1 MKTIHLEGVV
11 GIDITPADVRAQLQG
26 AGDVELQVHSPG
38 GFLHDGIALH
48 NVISD
53 HRRAGHHV
61 TARLIG
67 LAASAAS
74 YLVLAADTIRAAPN
88 SVVMIH
94 NPHVLTIG
102 DHHALAKTATMLS
115 AAAGLMAEGYA
126 ARLGI
131 TPEAAR
137 ALMDGETWWHGE
149 EITAAGF
156 ADQLDAPLETTEAPA
171 SKEQAVARGQFAVS
185 AMLDALKT
193 QPEPLERLAALLPV
207 TPAPAA
213 PNAAERAAA
222 AERERIQAVLGQ
234 LIPGHE
240 ALVERLAFDG
250 QTTGPE
256 AAAAVLAAERRL
268 RDGHLASLAS
278 WPAPVTAAL
287 PPGEPPTQPPAPA
300 RSNPSAWNQ
309 FFADLKRRQQS
320 A

>member
-1 MKTIHLEGVV
+1 MKVITLEGVV
-11 GIDITPADVRAQLQG
+11 GLDITPAEIRAQLQA

-48 NVISD
+48 NVIAD

-74 YLVLAADTIRAAPN
+74 YMVLAADTIRAAPN

-102 DHHALAKTATMLS
+102 DHRALAKTANMLS
-115 AAAGLMAEGYA
+115 AAAGLMADGYA

-149 EITAAGF
+149 EIAAAGF
-156 ADQLDAPLETTEAPA
+156 ADQLEAPLETTEAPA
-171 SKEQAVARGQFAVS
+171 GKEQAVARGRFAVS
-185 AMLDALKT
+185 AMLDAIKA
-193 QPEPLERLAALLPV
+193 QPEPLDRLAALVSGPQ
-207 TPAPAA
+207 APA
-213 PNAAERAAA
+213 NVAERAAA
-222 AERERIQAVLGQ
+222 AERERIQAVRAQ

-240 ALVERLAFDG
+240 ALIEQLAFDG
-250 QTTGPE
+250 KTTGPE

-268 RDGHLASLAS
+268 RDGYLASMAS
-278 WPAPVTAAL
+278 APAPVSAAL
-287 PPGEPPTQPPAPA
+287 PPGEHPTQPPA
-300 RSNPSAWNQ
+300 RSNPSAWNT